1 MKKKISSKDIQLIA
15 FSVNSF
21 NWSNTKVIIQRI
33 ADNFPD
39 VKIALGGLHPSI
51 FDKHVLESS
60 DAHIVMRGE
69 GEKIIVNLC
78 NALEYNMTLEGVK
91 GITYKLNGNVLRNE
105 DEIELTVEEWKIHR
119 IQHMNYYLHPIH
131 IHSCR

>member
-1 MKKKISSKDIQLIA
+1 MRSVYNEKISSKDIQLIA

-51 FDKHVLESS
+51 FDKHV
-60 DAHIVMRGE
+60 
-69 GEKIIVNLC
+69 
-78 NALEYNMTLEGVK
+78 
-91 GITYKLNGNVLRNE
+91 
-105 DEIELTVEEWKIHR
+105 
-119 IQHMNYYLHPIH
+119 
-131 IHSCR
+131 

>member
-1 MKKKISSKDIQLIA
+1 
-15 FSVNSF
+15 
-21 NWSNTKVIIQRI
+21 
-33 ADNFPD
+33 
-39 VKIALGGLHPSI
+39 
-51 FDKHVLESS
+51 
-60 DAHIVMRGE
+60 MRGE

-105 DEIELTVEEWKIHR
+105 DEIELTVEE
-119 IQHMNYYLHPIH
+119 MENTPYPAYELLPSSNH